1 MRLALWTSLLLRSA
15 QAVVLAIVTRSL
27 RTAGEPL
34 LQVLSTALGVVD
46 LVAGMALAVG
56 LWRFGDLPPSTG
68 AARPAR
74 TAFALFVGM
83 LAVTWLSIWLLRP
96 LLSSGGL
103 PIGSITSIFLL
114 RSVVA
119 IVLHGAFLGALVSA
133 LGASLRFAGERLPRW
148 ATGLAI
154 AFVAWRLASVP
165 VQTAVRMLFND
176 TLTPVWTAAT
186 IAAEV
191 AFTAALASLL
201 RKAELALARQESP
214 ESA

>member
-1 MRLALWTSLLLRSA
+1 MRLALWTSLPLRSA

-27 RTAGEPL
+27 RAPGEPL
-34 LQVLSTALGVVD
+34 LQALSTALGVVD

-74 TAFALFVGM
+74 TAFALLVGM
-83 LAVTWLSIWLLRP
+83 LAVTWLSTWLLRP
-96 LLSSGGL
+96 LLSSGEL
-103 PIGSITSIFLL
+103 PIGTITSIFLL
-114 RSVVA
+114 RTVVA

-148 ATGLAI
+148 ATALAI

-201 RKAELALARQESP
+201 RRAELALARQESP